1 MITNKEGNFMGSFA
15 LCKEDNA
22 PKLMSYISFSM
33 CEIIYK
39 TAKIDIFHKKNTDS
53 GTK

>member
-1 MITNKEGNFMGSFA
+1 MGSFA

-33 CEIIYK
+33 CETIYK
-39 TAKIDIFHKKNTDS
+39 TAKIDIFHKKKSNF
-53 GTK
+53 GAKQWKVGVVK